1 MSLPYFFELITTWG
15 SLILMVLTL
24 VIFLASYFNQR
35 CFKKINRFFIDN
47 SIFLITT
54 TSFLAIVGSLIY
66 SEIFKFEP
74 CLLCWWQRVFIYPV
88 FFIAL
93 IAVIKKEKNP
103 FQYINPLIW
112 TALIFSLYHNYLIIT
127 AQNKDVF
134 LCDTDLAGA
143 CSERYVEILSVID
156 IPFMALSVILF
167 IAALSFI
174 SLKNLRDK

>member
-1 MSLPYFFELITTWG
+1 MNLSIFFNLITTSG
-15 SLILMVLTL
+15 SLFLIIVSVFLFI
-24 VIFLASYFNQR
+24 IFYLKCSKTVN
-35 CFKKINRFFIDN
+35 IVNFFHKHSLI
-47 SIFLITT
+47 LITT

-93 IAVIKKEKNP
+93 VALIKKEKNP

-112 TALIFSLYHNYLIIT
+112 WALIFSLYHNYLIIT

-143 CSERYVEILSVID
+143 CSERYVEILSIID